1 MSTKTTTEKH
11 ATPAAPENLVRYIGV
26 IERPH
31 MSEKAYRLAASRQ
44 YVFVIGK
51 RATKRQVQEAVE
63 RRYGVTVLAVQT
75 MRDRRKSRRW
85 RGVERTL
92 MPRKKAIVTLGK
104 GEKIELA

>member
-1 MSTKTTTEKH
+1 MASKPKTEH
-11 ATPAAPENLVRYIGV
+11 SGASSPEALVRYIGV

-31 MSEKAYRLAASRQ
+31 MSEKAYRLAALRQ

-63 RRYGVTVLAVQT
+63 RRYGVTVIAVQT

-92 MPRKKAIVTLGK
+92 TPRKKAIVTLPEGQK
-104 GEKIELA
+104 LELA